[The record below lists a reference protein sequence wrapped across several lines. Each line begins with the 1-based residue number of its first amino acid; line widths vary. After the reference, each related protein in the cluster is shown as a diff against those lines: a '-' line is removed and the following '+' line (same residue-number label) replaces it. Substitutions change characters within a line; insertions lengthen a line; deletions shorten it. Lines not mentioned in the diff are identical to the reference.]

1 MYNTIEQWID
11 YIDGGCNVLKVDYQF
26 FKKELSLDIQ
36 VFENNNKY
44 THNILFQNVASVY
57 FNGGDGDIR
66 LEKVI
71 PEEFNW
77 QIFEISYHPEGIGNL
92 SNPVIPE
99 YQSNANFLIDIN
111 RRLIAVEAETVSFD
125 SKQFYAYRFGSIIN
139 EKIKNE

>member
-11 YIDGGCNVLKVDYQF
+11 YIDGGCDVLKVDYQF

-57 FNGGDGDIR
+57 FNAGDGDIR
-66 LEKVI
+66 LEKIV
-71 PEEFNW
+71 PEEYNW

-92 SNPVIPE
+92 SNPIIPE
-99 YQSNANFLIDIN
+99 YQSNINFLIDIN
-111 RRLIAVEAETVSFD
+111 RRLISVEAEFVSFD
-125 SKQFYAYRFGSIIN
+125 SKQFYAYKGK
-139 EKIKNE
+139 E

>member
-57 FNGGDGDIR
+57 FMEVMGIFDWKR
-66 LEKVI
+66 LFRRSSIGKFSRLVI
-71 PEEFNW
+71 TRKESETY
-77 QIFEISYHPEGIGNL
+77 QIL
-92 SNPVIPE
+92 
-99 YQSNANFLIDIN
+99 
-111 RRLIAVEAETVSFD
+111 
-125 SKQFYAYRFGSIIN
+125 
-139 EKIKNE
+139 

>member
-57 FNGGDGDIR
+57 FNAGDGDIR
-66 LEKVI
+66 SEKMI
-71 PEEFNW
+71 PEEYNW
-77 QIFEISYHPEGIGNL
+77 
-92 SNPVIPE
+92 
-99 YQSNANFLIDIN
+99 
-111 RRLIAVEAETVSFD
+111 
-125 SKQFYAYRFGSIIN
+125 
-139 EKIKNE
+139 